1 MKALFKLFIALLVV
15 VVIVVVGAFF
25 YIDSIAKKAIEQGGE
40 MALGVTTNLES
51 VHISLLGGEASL
63 SGLQIA
69 NPVGFKAQTFMEL
82 GQGEVAIS
90 LGSLMGDT
98 VKIPRVKLSNI
109 RVNLEQSGKKN
120 NIDPILARAKS
131 MGGGKG
137 GKSASQ
143 VSQPAAEGGKKFII
157 EYFSLED
164 VQVNASLDL
173 LGHSSSVNLVL
184 PKIELHNLGA
194 EDQGLPLS
202 ELVQK
207 IVHAI
212 LSVAQESSGKLS
224 PALAKLLAGEL
235 KGLDGIQTKVIGQ
248 ATVQVKKT
256 VSDLQENIKKQVP
269 ENLPSDVDKAIHE
282 TGESVLKGVGN
293 LFGGDK
299 K

>member
-1 MKALFKLFIALLVV
+1 MKALFKLFIALLIVI
-15 VVIVVVGAFF
+15 VIVVAGAFF

-40 MALGVTTNLES
+40 MALGVPTNLES

-82 GQGEVAIS
+82 GQGEDAIS

-98 VKIPRVKLSNI
+98 VKIPRIKLSNI
-109 RVNLEQSGKKN
+109 RVNLEQKGKKN
-120 NIDPILARAKS
+120 NVDPILTRAKS
-131 MGGGKG
+131 LSGQKGKP
-137 GKSASQ
+137 AP
-143 VSQPAAEGGKKFII
+143 QPEAKEGKKFII

-173 LGHSSSVNLVL
+173 LGKSSSVNLVL
-184 PKIELHNLGA
+184 PKIELRNLGA
-194 EDQGLPLS
+194 EGQGLPMP
-202 ELVQK
+202 ELIQKVVQ
-207 IVHAI
+207 AI
-212 LSVAQESSGKLS
+212 LSAAQESSGKLS

-235 KGLDGIQTKVIGQ
+235 GGLDKIQTEVVGQ
-248 ATVQVKKT
+248 AKAQVEKT

-269 ENLPSDVDKAIHE
+269 STLSPEVDKAVSE
-282 TGESVLKGVGN
+282 KGESVLKGVGN

>member
-1 MKALFKLFIALLVV
+1 MKVLVKLFIALLVV
-15 VVIVVVGAFF
+15 VVIVVAGALF

-40 MALGVTTNLES
+40 MALGVPTSLES

-69 NPVGFKAQTFMEL
+69 NPAGFKAKTFMEL

-90 LGSLMGDT
+90 LGSLMSDT
-98 VKIPRVKLSNI
+98 VKIPRVELSNI
-109 RVNLEQSGKKN
+109 RLNLEQSGKKN
-120 NIDPILARAKS
+120 NIDPILARTKS
-131 MGGGKG
+131 KGGGKG
-137 GKSASQ
+137 GKSSSQ
-143 VSQPAAEGGKKFII
+143 GSEPAAEGGKKFII

-164 VQVNASLDL
+164 VQVNARLNL

-194 EDQGLPLS
+194 ESQGLPLS

-212 LSVAQESSGKLS
+212 LSVAQQSSGKLS
-224 PALAKLLAGEL
+224 PALSKLLAGEL
-235 KGLDGIQTKVIGQ
+235 KGLDDIQTKVIGQ
-248 ATVQVKKT
+248 ATET
-256 VSDLQENIKKQVP
+256 MSDLQENIKKQVP
-269 ENLPSDVDKAIHE
+269 ENLPSETSKAVQE
-282 TGESVLKGVGN
+282 KGGELLKGVGN

>member
-131 MGGGKG
+131 MGG

>member
-1 MKALFKLFIALLVV
+1 MKVLYKLFIALLVV
-15 VVIVVVGAFF
+15 VVIVVAGALF

-40 MALGVTTNLES
+40 MALGVPTSLEN

-69 NPVGFKAQTFMEL
+69 NPAGFKAKTFMEL

-90 LGSLMGDT
+90 LGSLMSDT

-109 RVNLEQSGKKN
+109 RLNLEQSGKKN
-120 NIDPILARAKS
+120 NIDPILARTKS
-131 MGGGKG
+131 KGGGK
-137 GKSASQ
+137 SSSQASE
-143 VSQPAAEGGKKFII
+143 PAAEGGKKFII

-164 VQVNASLDL
+164 VQVNARLNL

-194 EDQGLPLS
+194 ESQGLPLS

-212 LSVAQESSGKLS
+212 LSVAQQSSGKLS
-224 PALAKLLAGEL
+224 PALSKLLAGEL
-235 KGLDGIQTKVIGQ
+235 KGLGDIQTKVIGQ
-248 ATVQVKKT
+248 ATET
-256 VSDLQENIKKQVP
+256 MSDLQENIKKQVP
-269 ENLPSDVDKAIHE
+269 DVEKTINE
-282 TGESVLKGVGN
+282 EGKSLLKGVGN